1 MVHFS
6 TCSDTCY
13 DLMENPK
20 TIANCAELFQV
31 GINRKGA
38 LVCCC
43 SAGHTLSPGCACSH
57 LQVDHCMWVCAG
69 MSGLSPQV
77 CVLSPLLFSL
87 SNHSCTSRHWS
98 IKSLRMADDTTL
110 IGLISG
116 GNELAYRSETDS
128 LVIGCS
134 DNNLELNAVRTVEII
149 VNFRLKP
156 VTLDPNTVEFF
167 HFLGTFINASSPW
180 SLLS

>member
-6 TCSDTCY
+6 TCSDCLELQPSRYY

-20 TIANCAELFQV
+20 TIASCAELFQV
-31 GINRKGA
+31 LIEKGLWFA
-38 LVCCC
+38 AVLQDT
-43 SAGHTLSPGCACSH
+43 HSH
-57 LQVDHCMWVCAG
+57 LDVPALTCRWIIACESV
-69 MSGLSPQV
+69 QV
-77 CVLSPLLFSL
+77 CLDFPLRSVYFLLFSL
-87 SNHSCTSRHWS
+87 SNHSCTSRHCS
-98 IKSLRMADDTTL
+98 IKSLRLADHTTL

-116 GNELAYRSETDS
+116 GNELAYRSKTDS

-134 DNNLELNAVRTVEII
+134 DSNLELNAVRTVEII

-167 HFLGTFINASSPW
+167 HFLGTFINASSP
-180 SLLS
+180 